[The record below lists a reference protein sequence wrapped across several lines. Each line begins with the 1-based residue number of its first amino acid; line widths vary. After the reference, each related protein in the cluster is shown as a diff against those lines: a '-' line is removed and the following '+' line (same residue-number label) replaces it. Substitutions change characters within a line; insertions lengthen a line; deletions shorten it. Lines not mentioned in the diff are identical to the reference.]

1 MITPT
6 AINMMLRISVA
17 PMLADDVL
25 TLFTLW
31 ITVEFVLATELDM
44 LDTELEEEVAKL
56 FDDTDE
62 VDWLLWIEVPTVE
75 FW

>member
-62 VDWLLWIEVPTVE
+62 VDWLLCIEVPTVE

>member
-31 ITVEFVLATELDM
+31 ITVEFVLETELDM

-62 VDWLLWIEVPTVE
+62 VDWLLCIEVPTVE

>member
-44 LDTELEEEVAKL
+44 LDTELEEVAKL

-62 VDWLLWIEVPTVE
+62 VDWLLCIEVPTVE

>member
-1 MITPT
+1 MIIPT

-62 VDWLLWIEVPTVE
+62 VDWLLCIEVPTVE

>member
-17 PMLADDVL
+17 HMLADYVL

-62 VDWLLWIEVPTVE
+62 VDWLLCIEVPTVE

>member
-44 LDTELEEEVAKL
+44 LDTELEEEVDKL

-62 VDWLLWIEVPTVE
+62 VDWLLCIEVPTVE